1 MKNQSMLLRGLRNAH
16 FSSVIGKR
24 GLFRDG
30 DWVESKDQ
38 DPTGDVRLVQLAD
51 IGEGLYLNKSARFLT
66 SSKAKELRCTFLHP
80 GDLLVARMPD
90 PIGRA
95 CVFPGDPK
103 PCVTAVDVCIVRPD
117 PELVDVQWLKWAT
130 NSPEF
135 RSHLGRFTAG
145 TTRKR
150 ISRKNLE
157 QIPLKIPPLPEQRR
171 IAGILDKA
179 DAIRRKRQETIRLT
193 DELLRSAFLDMF
205 GDPTTNPKEW
215 ETKPIKKIGKV
226 VTGNTPSRKKQEY
239 YGDHIEWIKS
249 NNINTPFH
257 FLTEAEEYL
266 SQQGKQ
272 VGRSV
277 PAYSILVSCI
287 AGTPEC
293 IGNAA
298 LADREVAFNQQI
310 NAIVP
315 FKYTDPYFL
324 YSQLLVAKKLV
335 QREST
340 NSMKGLVSKSK
351 FEKINL
357 LIPPKEKQNKFRE
370 IFMEYLTLHERQT
383 KLQME
388 SDFLFNSLNQRAF
401 RGEL

>member
-1 MKNQSMLLRGLRNAH
+1 MKNQSISLRGLRNAH

-66 SSKAKELRCTFLHP
+66 ASKAKELRCTFLHP

-117 PELVDVQWLKWAT
+117 PDLVDVQWLKRAT

-135 RSHLGRFTAG
+135 RFLLGRFTAG

-157 QIPLKIPPLPEQRR
+157 QIPLTIPPLPEQRR
-171 IAGILDKA
+171 IAAILDKA
-179 DAIRRKRQETIRLT
+179 DAIRRKRQEVIRLT
-193 DELLRSAFLDMF
+193 EEFLRSAFLDMF
-205 GDPTTNPKEW
+205 GDPVTNPKGW
-215 ETKPIKKIGKV
+215 PVKKLGQLL
-226 VTGNTPSRKKQEY
+226 N
-239 YGDHIEWIKS
+239 
-249 NNINTPFH
+249 
-257 FLTEAEEYL
+257 FLTSGSRGWAKYY
-266 SQQGKQ
+266 SQQGSIFLRIQ
-272 VGRSV
+272 NVGRNQLLMNEMTYVNPPDSAEARRTRVQEDDILLSITADLGRTAVVPPGLGSAYINQHLAILRVNGVEPIYLSAFLAGAGGQRQFKVMNREEVKAGLNFDNIQSV
-277 PAYSILVSCI
+277 KV
-287 AGTPEC
+287 
-293 IGNAA
+293 
-298 LADREVAFNQQI
+298 
-310 NAIVP
+310 IVP
-315 FKYTDPYFL
+315 PKHLQRRFVEL
-324 YSQLLVAKKLV
+324 YLKQGKALGSL
-335 QREST
+335 ST
-340 NSMKGLVSKSK
+340 IVEEDS
-351 FEKINL
+351 
-357 LIPPKEKQNKFRE
+357 R
-370 IFMEYLTLHERQT
+370 
-383 KLQME
+383 
-388 SDFLFNSLNQRAF
+388 LFNSLVQRAF